1 MYGTSDIKSVD
12 LNKVKERKI
21 EIIKRAAVVSAFK
34 NSDKIYC
41 GLFDAFFLLKEF
53 SSESSLK

>member
-34 NSDKIYC
+34 NLDKIYC
-41 GLFDAFFLLKEF
+41 GLFDAFFLLKEL
-53 SSESSLK
+53 SSES